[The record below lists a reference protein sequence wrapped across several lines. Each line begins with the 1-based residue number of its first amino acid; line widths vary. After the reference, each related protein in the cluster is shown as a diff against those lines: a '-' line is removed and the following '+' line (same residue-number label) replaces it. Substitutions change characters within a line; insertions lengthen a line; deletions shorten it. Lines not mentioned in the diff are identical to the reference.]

1 MTEQLIEGLRPEDLK
16 NLIEDQINI
25 DSYKSKMG
33 EDRDVCVLSF
43 TAKDRFPAVD
53 LMEFIEKG
61 YNFVLDSDVSSG
73 ENNNGQY
80 FVFVEIQRTPRLH
93 ENISELLYGVKRL
106 TGIDD
111 WQFNY
116 HKNNRLKEIT
126 EKNLKD
132 TIPSTPAQYEN
143 YINEIKTEDI
153 KNFFDKTLFDSIEY
167 HNNIITFHRPFGQ
180 KISFELIEDSPTE
193 KIFEQD
199 SIKLS
204 VDENSVSEIFWLTKI
219 MGDYNIN
226 KIGDNFVFENGRRA
240 LILKRKEL

>member
-1 MTEQLIEGLRPEDLK
+1 MAEQLTEGLRPEDLK

-33 EDRDVCVLSF
+33 EDKDVCVVSF

-61 YNFVLDSDVSSG
+61 YSFVLDSDVSSG
-73 ENNNGQY
+73 ENNKGEY
-80 FVFVEIQRTPRLH
+80 FIFVEIQRTPRLY
-93 ENISELLYGVKRL
+93 EQISELLYGVKRL

-111 WQFNY
+111 WQFSY
-116 HKNNRLKEIT
+116 HKSNKLKEISET
-126 EKNLKD
+126 NLKA
-132 TIPSTPAQYEN
+132 TVPSTPAQYEN
-143 YINEIKTEDI
+143 YINEIKTESI
-153 KNFFDKTLFDSIEY
+153 KDFFDKTLFDSIEY
-167 HNNIITFHRPFGQ
+167 SDNIITFTKPFGQ
-180 KISFELIEDSPTE
+180 KISFELVEDSPTE

-204 VDENSVSEIFWLTKI
+204 VDENSVSEIFWLTKV

-226 KIGDNFVFENGRRA
+226 KIGDTFVFENGHRA

>member
-1 MTEQLIEGLRPEDLK
+1 MTEQLTEGLRSEDLK

-33 EDRDVCVLSF
+33 EDKDVCVVSF

-61 YNFVLDSDVSSG
+61 YSFVLDSDVSSG
-73 ENNNGQY
+73 ENNKGEY

-93 ENISELLYGVKRL
+93 EQISELLYGVKRL

-116 HKNNRLKEIT
+116 HKNIKPREIN

-132 TIPSTPAQYEN
+132 TIPSTPSQYEN

-153 KNFFDKTLFDSIEY
+153 KNFFDKTLFDSIGY
-167 HNNIITFHRPFGQ
+167 DKNIITFNKAFGK

-204 VDENSVSEIFWLTKI
+204 VDENSVSEIFWLTKV

-226 KIGDNFVFENGRRA
+226 KIGDNFVFENGSRA
-240 LILKRKEL
+240 LILKRIEQ

>member
-1 MTEQLIEGLRPEDLK
+1 MTEQLNEGLRSEDLK

-33 EDRDVCVLSF
+33 EDKDVCVVTF

-61 YNFVLDSDVSSG
+61 YSFVLDSDVSSG
-73 ENNNGQY
+73 ENNKGEY

-93 ENISELLYGVKRL
+93 EQISELLYGVKRL

-116 HKNNRLKEIT
+116 HKNNKLREIN

-167 HNNIITFHRPFGQ
+167 QNNVITFHRPFGQ

>member
-1 MTEQLIEGLRPEDLK
+1 MEEQLMEGLRPEDLK

-33 EDRDVCVLSF
+33 EDKDVCVVSF

-61 YNFVLDSDVSSG
+61 YSFVLDSDVSSG
-73 ENNNGQY
+73 ENNKGEY

-93 ENISELLYGVKRL
+93 EQISELLYGVKRL

-116 HKNNRLKEIT
+116 HKNARSREIT
-126 EKNLKD
+126 EKNLKE
-132 TIPSTPAQYEN
+132 TVPSTPAQYEN

-167 HNNIITFHRPFGQ
+167 QNNVITFNRPFGQ

>member
-1 MTEQLIEGLRPEDLK
+1 MTEQLTEGLRPEDLK
-16 NLIEDQINI
+16 DLIEDQINI

-93 ENISELLYGVKRL
+93 ENISELLYGIKRL

-116 HKNNRLKEIT
+116 HKNNRLKEIN

-167 HNNIITFHRPFGQ
+167 QNNVITFNRPFGQ